1 MLSWSRLCL
10 LAGVA
15 VALSV
20 SLVCKTARADEVDPG
35 PIVSAGREAPAAEA
49 LDVITWVPR
58 WLVGALAKSAVAT
71 ARFVHDGQLVPR
83 YESQLAPSRN
93 VRVLAFPTLLA
104 STERLLSG
112 GARFIVNSPH
122 ADISA
127 RVGFGGLH
135 DWETGTEVR
144 VPVVRDVVPVVFGLS
159 LTAANATDLEY
170 RGIGQDPADDPRNAY
185 ATGREGEIALYDQRR
200 RRLIASI
207 GLRFLDDF
215 QLLVSTSL
223 DHRDVTAS
231 NLDEVFLEGTVPRP
245 SSADWH
251 AYHELTLRHDTRPL
265 LAPPNPGWLTEV
277 FGGVA
282 HEVAG
287 ETTPFVR
294 TGGTLA
300 LFVPLVYDTNILS
313 PRLVI
318 ENVLP
323 LSDDPLS
330 FAEWSRPFAHRGEDR
345 RRDRSSWVLGLDYTW
360 PLASFMSGRL
370 FVDTAAVAPNLTEA
384 FRDRPSFAGGFGIDL
399 YSSGYGI
406 GQLSA
411 GWSTD
416 GPIASLRIGD
426 PSPWG
431 DRQRRE

>member
-1 MLSWSRLCL
+1 MT
-10 LAGVA
+10 
-15 VALSV
+15 VALCA
-20 SLVCKTARADEVDPG
+20 SLCCGTAQADEDGPS

-49 LDVITWVPR
+49 LDVITWAPR
-58 WLVGALAKSAVAT
+58 WLVGALGKSAVAT

-83 YESQLAPSRN
+83 YESQLAPSQD

-112 GARFIVNSPH
+112 GARLIVNSPQ

-127 RVGFGGLH
+127 RIGFGGLH
-135 DWETGTEVR
+135 DWEAGTEVR
-144 VPVVRDVVPVVFGLS
+144 LPILRDVVPVVFGLS
-159 LTAANATDLEY
+159 LTAANGTDLEY
-170 RGIGQDPADDPRNAY
+170 LGVGQQPADDPRNAY
-185 ATGREGEIALYDQRR
+185 APGREGETALYDQHRR
-200 RRLIASI
+200 RVVASV
-207 GLRFLDDF
+207 GSRFLDDF
-215 QLLVSTSL
+215 QVLVSTSL
-223 DHRDVTAS
+223 DHREVTAS
-231 NLDEVFLEGTVPRP
+231 NLDEVYRGSTVPRP
-245 SSADWH
+245 SSRDWQ
-251 AYHELTLRHDTRPL
+251 AYHELTLRHDSRPF
-265 LAPPNPGWLTEV
+265 LAPPNPGWLAEV

-287 ETTPFVR
+287 ETAPLVR

-300 LFVPLVYDTNILS
+300 LFLPLAYDTNILS

-323 LSDDPLS
+323 LSSMPLS
-330 FAEWSRPFAHRGEDR
+330 FAELSRPFAHRGEDR

-370 FVDTAAVAPNLTEA
+370 FVDTAAVAPGLTEA
-384 FRDRPSFAGGFGIDL
+384 FRHRPSFAGGLGIDL

-406 GQLSA
+406 GQISA